1 MSDTNFFILNNEAGE
16 GRTDPLSPVNNN
28 TATLAPQ
35 NSAGTSS
42 TPIVTPIPVKS
53 DTDIGATEAATDGT
67 YINTMNSGHPPVQES
82 IGPVPGGPSAP
93 TESHALATADHDEKG
108 LAQLHGQHNT
118 EAEVKDLGWNERPDK
133 IPAPLVGGLPNEEL
147 WMLVRRFNKQMYHV
161 KTVDHAPPGG
171 LDLNVAAEDE
181 FSPDKLRCNV
191 ERLYMTVIV
200 GMAAFAKHIA
210 RLRSWAET
218 KRTAVFCTVGFFFFV
233 YRSTVLVLMAEIGLL
248 CCMGS

>member
-1 MSDTNFFILNNEAGE
+1 MSNTEFYSLNNGAEE
-16 GRTDPLSPVNNN
+16 DRTDPLSLVKNT

-42 TPIVTPIPVKS
+42 TPIVTPIPVKR
-53 DTDIGATEAATDGT
+53 DTRFGATDEATDGT
-67 YINTMNSGHPPVQES
+67 YMNTVDSSQPPVQES
-82 IGPVPGGPSAP
+82 TGPVPGGASAP
-93 TESHALATADHDEKG
+93 TASHALATADHDEKG
-108 LAQLHGQHNT
+108 IAQLHGQHNT
-118 EAEVKDLGWNERPDK
+118 EAEVKDLGWNERPEK
-133 IPAPLVGGLPNEEL
+133 IPAPLMGGLPNEEL

-161 KTVDHAPPGG
+161 KTIDHAPPGG

-181 FSPDKLRCNV
+181 FNPDKLRCNV

-218 KRTAVFCTVGFFFFV
+218 KRTAVFCTVGFFL
-233 YRSTVLVLMAEIGLL
+233 YCPYCLY
-248 CCMGS
+248 